1 MNGVKK
7 ILKIVTPSFILG
19 IYHCTKAYMSALLYN
34 FPSKK
39 LIVIGITGTKGK
51 SSTANFMWSG
61 LTSAGLKVG
70 LLSTANIRIGNT
82 EYLNKYHMTMPSP
95 LIIQKKLYQMLEQK
109 CNVAIIEVTSE
120 GIKQYR
126 HIGINFDILIFTNLT
141 PEHISSHG
149 SFENYKLTKL
159 KIFKN
164 LSKSYRKI
172 INDIKIPKVIIANAD
187 SPESGSFLEQISDV
201 KIKYSIYDTSADI
214 KSADYNLKLQI
225 PGQFNIYN
233 ALPAL
238 AVSKVLK
245 LNTNKVVDG
254 LNNLSKIPGR
264 MEILQDKP
272 FKVIIDYAHEKVSL
286 TELLVYAKNEKK
298 QGKIIL
304 LIGAEGGGRDK
315 SKRKIMGEIG
325 AREADFL
332 IISNVDPY
340 DEDPKNIISD
350 IANAAENAGMKVDK
364 NLFLIE
370 NREDGILKAIKL
382 AQSNDIVLITGK
394 GAEQSMI
401 IGNSKIPWD
410 DREVA
415 KKIMHIK

>member
-164 LSKSYRKI
+164 LSKS
-172 INDIKIPKVIIANAD
+172 
-187 SPESGSFLEQISDV
+187 
-201 KIKYSIYDTSADI
+201 
-214 KSADYNLKLQI
+214 
-225 PGQFNIYN
+225 
-233 ALPAL
+233 
-238 AVSKVLK
+238 
-245 LNTNKVVDG
+245 
-254 LNNLSKIPGR
+254 
-264 MEILQDKP
+264 
-272 FKVIIDYAHEKVSL
+272 
-286 TELLVYAKNEKK
+286 
-298 QGKIIL
+298 KIIL
-304 LIGAEGGGRDK
+304 CISPSAIFSFSSWLTLPSNSIWWNSDK
-315 SKRKIMGEIG
+315 CVAS
-325 AREADFL
+325 AFSFL
-332 IISNVDPY
+332 K
-340 DEDPKNIISD
+340 E
-350 IANAAENAGMKVDK
+350 
-364 NLFLIE
+364 L
-370 NREDGILKAIKL
+370 
-382 AQSNDIVLITGK
+382 
-394 GAEQSMI
+394 
-401 IGNSKIPWD
+401 
-410 DREVA
+410 
-415 KKIMHIK
+415 